1 MEVFLIIIC
10 VVIVFIAI
18 ISISNNSSRK
28 EALNSE
34 VQKISENGFVADK
47 KFVSKD
53 SKASLM
59 IDSKNKKVAVSAANI
74 NGAKIQVYD
83 DFVCNKIIENIQFEL
98 SNYYAVLIDKQNR
111 KILLYSVLQESM
123 IPNDINSKIINFDEL
138 KGVEMI
144 INNAVVSKKSILRT
158 IGGAA
163 IGDAVAGDAGAVVGG
178 LSGGEKSVSAITLI
192 QMRILLKNID
202 TPSYTFTCVKCEPLP
217 PDNWTIKR
225 HVQMAYS
232 VRDTLNAIIDMI
244 NDENKAYNQEYSQPS
259 TDADEIMKL
268 SELLKSGAITEEEF
282 KSLKAKIINKYH
294 GKTIQRKHALFAN
307 KADLLRPDIGR
318 NEK

>member
-83 DFVCNKIIENIQFEL
+83 DFVCDNNGGRRCQTLLKII
-98 SNYYAVLIDKQNR
+98 LIF
-111 KILLYSVLQESM
+111 LLLL
-123 IPNDINSKIINFDEL
+123 DI
-138 KGVEMI
+138 
-144 INNAVVSKKSILRT
+144 
-158 IGGAA
+158 
-163 IGDAVAGDAGAVVGG
+163 
-178 LSGGEKSVSAITLI
+178 
-192 QMRILLKNID
+192 
-202 TPSYTFTCVKCEPLP
+202 
-217 PDNWTIKR
+217 
-225 HVQMAYS
+225 
-232 VRDTLNAIIDMI
+232 
-244 NDENKAYNQEYSQPS
+244 
-259 TDADEIMKL
+259 
-268 SELLKSGAITEEEF
+268 
-282 KSLKAKIINKYH
+282 
-294 GKTIQRKHALFAN
+294 IQRK
-307 KADLLRPDIGR
+307 
-318 NEK
+318 